1 MPSLPML
8 NLLGRSGGL
17 PSRLARASAFTET
30 ALAKLAGSLEAEM
43 TRQTAAGHDDIE
55 TWALLCDVE
64 ALRRKLVSS
73 PSKPDRIEASASG
86 PSPEPASADVDG
98 STASREICS

>member
-30 ALAKLAGSLEAEM
+30 ALAKLAGWPEAEM

-73 PSKPDRIEASASG
+73 PSKPDRIEAPASG
-86 PSPEPASADVDG
+86 SSSEPTSADVDARTI
-98 STASREICS
+98 SSEIRS